1 MESKKIKKVFK
12 YTYFFITG
20 IVSIIFIIVG
30 SRFSF
35 GDSVKEK
42 LNQAAREKLLE
53 FDVGFKDQ
61 LALGVQ
67 MSKSPLI
74 ISYMKDPE
82 NPILKEQAFAEI
94 KAYQNSFS
102 TKQTFMI
109 NDIDLIYYINNE
121 AKYVLD
127 KNDPDSAWYSFNASL
142 NKDFNLF
149 VDYEKALNATLAWV
163 NALVRDEN
171 NKFLGLIGTG
181 IPISDFVDEMYKS
194 ISDEYEMYFYNSNF
208 EISGSKDSSL
218 MENKKPIFDVIPFF
232 DRKNPESIK
241 VNQKTFFEDFTR
253 IYIAFPME
261 AVDWYCVISKDFTL
275 REFFNYCKTPIIFVL
290 IFILINGIVL
300 LIRRIVNPLKL
311 LTNTIENL
319 SSGEAD
325 LSKRIEIDKNHSLKR
340 LTTLCDGFNEFI
352 EKVQEII
359 KNVKTSK
366 NNLVENGDDFEACT
380 SDTSASINQILNN
393 IQNFDNTIENQVSS
407 VASTTNTI
415 NKISVNIKL
424 LDSLIENQVSSVEQA
439 EDSIKEMVK
448 SIGGVNN
455 SVIELEDSFK
465 NLESNAQK
473 GISLQNEVNHKIEEI
488 QNQSVMLQEANSMIS
503 AIAEQTNLLAM
514 NAAIEAAHA
523 GEAGKG
529 FSVVADEIRSLA
541 ETSSEQSRTI
551 GEQLLAIQTSI
562 TEIVSVSANTHESF
576 DNVSTGIQKTNKI
589 ICEISKSMKMQE
601 EDSKNI
607 NSALGS
613 LNESTSQVKSSSSE
627 MLVGSE
633 SILAEVTNL
642 QNATNNM
649 KNEMES
655 MNESARKINDT
666 EKALTS
672 LSKEMENSISQI
684 DLEVEKFKI

>member
-1 MESKKIKKVFK
+1 MVKSKKKILKRI
-12 YTYFFITG
+12 YFVFIT
-20 IVSIIFIIVG
+20 IFALHFIFAG
-30 SRFSF
+30 SRFLFEQNSK
-35 GDSVKEK
+35 KELLQNAQNK
-42 LNQAAREKLLE
+42 FLE
-53 FDVGFKDQ
+53 FEIGFKDQ
-61 LALGVQ
+61 LALGIQ
-67 MSKSPLI
+67 MANSPLI
-74 ISYMKDPE
+74 VSYMKNPE
-82 NPILKEQAFAEI
+82 NEELKKMAFSEVES
-94 KAYQNSFS
+94 YRSSFIS
-102 TKQTFMI
+102 NRTFMI
-109 NDIDLIYYINNE
+109 NDIDKIYYTNNNPQ
-121 AKYVLD
+121 YVLD
-127 KNDPDSAWYSFNASL
+127 PNEETSAWYNFTSKMTKNY
-142 NKDFNLF
+142 DLF
-149 VDYEKALNATLAWV
+149 VDYEKSEQKVFAWV
-163 NALVRDEN
+163 NAIVRDEN
-171 NKFLGLIGTG
+171 RKFLGIIGTG
-181 IPISDFVDEMYKS
+181 IPVSDFVSMMYKS
-194 ISDEYEMYFYNSNF
+194 LPKNLTMYLYNSNM
-208 EISGSKDSSL
+208 EISGSLDESL
-218 MENKKPIFDVIPFF
+218 MGYYKPVEDYVTDLKHKSNEIKKPTEPVFFSNVGRIYCVFPIPSVGWYGVMYKPFTFF
-232 DRKNPESIK
+232 DFIGNSAIPIIL
-241 VNQKTFFEDFTR
+241 VMVF
-253 IYIAFPME
+253 A
-261 AVDWYCVISKDFTL
+261 
-275 REFFNYCKTPIIFVL
+275 FFNAV
-290 IFILINGIVL
+290 VL
-300 LIRRIVNPLKL
+300 LLRRIINPLKL
-311 LTNTIENL
+311 LTRATKHL

-325 LSKRIEIDKNHSLKR
+325 LSRRVEVDREHSLKI
-340 LTTLCDGFNEFI
+340 LANLCDGFNEFI
-352 EKVQEII
+352 AKVQEII

-439 EDSIKEMVK
+439 ESSIKEMIK

-455 SVIELEDSFK
+455 SVVELESSFE

-488 QNQSVMLQEANSMIS
+488 QNQSAMLQEANSMIS

-684 DLEVEKFKI
+684 DLEVEKFKV